1 MPQNLLVA
9 PVTIVES
16 GWDVDTSTLVR
27 RQLDG
32 VLQTG
37 DIRSQEMMQGGD
49 LVPVTRGLQVMW
61 LLAVVT
67 VFFRDGSPRN
77 IPRLLLFVP
86 VLFLGVHVF
95 YQVWVYYP
103 RHIVI
108 GYLAMG
114 VVTFVS
120 MCDRVTLAPGPVK
133 PTH

>member
-1 MPQNLLVA
+1 
-9 PVTIVES
+9 
-16 GWDVDTSTLVR
+16 
-27 RQLDG
+27 
-32 VLQTG
+32 
-37 DIRSQEMMQGGD
+37 
-49 LVPVTRGLQVMW
+49 MW

-120 MCDRVTLAPGPVK
+120 MCDRVTLAPGTVK
-133 PTH
+133 STH